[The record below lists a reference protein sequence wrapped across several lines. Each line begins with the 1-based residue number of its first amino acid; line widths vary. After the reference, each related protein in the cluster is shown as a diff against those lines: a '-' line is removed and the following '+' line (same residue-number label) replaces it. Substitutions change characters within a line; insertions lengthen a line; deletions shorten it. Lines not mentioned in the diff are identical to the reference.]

1 MDDAL
6 LGLHINHPN
15 NQIGLFG
22 KAFELGLAVAL
33 VPLCTS
39 KCTRVCTQ
47 ICTYKAMKINML
59 SGAFAAMCEQVRTS
73 LYIKLVLT
81 GLYIRICM
89 HEPVR
94 TSLYIQICTYRPAHT
109 SLYVQICTDEPVHTN
124 LYVQACT
131 QGSIHT
137 NLYLRSGNPNLKAFP
152 KPLILL
158 FSL

>member
-59 SGAFAAMCEQVRTS
+59 SGAFAAMCEQVHTS
-73 LYIKLVLT
+73 LYIKTCTYRSVPT
-81 GLYIRICM
+81 DLYARARTYESVHTNLYLQAFTYESVRTNLHRRACTYKS
-89 HEPVR
+89 VR
-94 TSLYIQICTYRPAHT
+94 TSLYTRVYTYKSVPTKRKSQFEGLP
-109 SLYVQICTDEPVHTN
+109 
-124 LYVQACT
+124 
-131 QGSIHT
+131 
-137 NLYLRSGNPNLKAFP
+137 KAADF
-152 KPLILL
+152 IV
-158 FSL
+158 